1 MIVNLALSK
10 GFCLRVTQFCLRLAL
25 KLRLRNL
32 NRNDGG
38 QTLAHVFTG
47 EVIVLLT
54 QQFILA
60 GVPVHQG
67 GECSTEAFLMG
78 AALVSVNSIRI

>member
-10 GFCLRVTQFCLRLAL
+10 GFCLRVTQFRLRLTF

-38 QTLAHVFTG
+38 QPLTHVFTG

-78 AALVSVNSIRI
+78 AALVSVNSIRV